1 MTFAKELPSGWES
14 VKLGKLVDIS
24 SGFSFKSKLFK
35 HEGFPIIRIGNI
47 NNGYISDKN
56 LVYFDPDDYKKDLS
70 KFIIN
75 PGDIIIA
82 MSGATV
88 GKIAFNNSSKTYFQ
102 NQRISNIK
110 PKINSNI
117 SKRFL
122 YYFLSLESKKFLSF
136 SVGSAQP
143 NLNNEYISKLIIKLP
158 PLEVQEKIVEILDKA
173 ERLKELREESTKKS
187 EELRKSILQKQVTS
201 HFYEKKLPHGWKLVN
216 LEELCSKITDGS
228 HHSPKITVNGYP
240 YITVKDISEMREVD
254 LKNSKRISKKDFIEL
269 KNSGCMPKHGDILF
283 SKDGT
288 VGKTSLIN
296 KDEEYVVLSSIAI
309 ITPNQSKVLNEY
321 LFEYLS
327 SNFFIRQAIENKTGA
342 AIKRIVLKKL
352 KKIKVI
358 VPPIDEQQKIILKM
372 NISKK
377 YQKIS
382 LTSNY
387 QTQQLTSSLLQKAFN
402 GEFK

>member
-173 ERLKELREESTKKS
+173 ERLKE
-187 EELRKSILQKQVTS
+187 
-201 HFYEKKLPHGWKLVN
+201 
-216 LEELCSKITDGS
+216 
-228 HHSPKITVNGYP
+228 
-240 YITVKDISEMREVD
+240 
-254 LKNSKRISKKDFIEL
+254 
-269 KNSGCMPKHGDILF
+269 
-283 SKDGT
+283 
-288 VGKTSLIN
+288 
-296 KDEEYVVLSSIAI
+296 
-309 ITPNQSKVLNEY
+309 
-321 LFEYLS
+321 
-327 SNFFIRQAIENKTGA
+327 
-342 AIKRIVLKKL
+342 
-352 KKIKVI
+352 
-358 VPPIDEQQKIILKM
+358 
-372 NISKK
+372 
-377 YQKIS
+377 
-382 LTSNY
+382 
-387 QTQQLTSSLLQKAFN
+387 
-402 GEFK
+402 